1 MTAAIVGDFGT
12 FEAPVKV
19 NPYNETLEAFAKAS
33 DANPNASWTVEL
45 DAGKETT
52 ERNLIAEAANRIGKT
67 ARLRSRDDSKRSVIG
82 QREKSG
88 NAVYGGT
95 TSLTFTLSPQ
105 HAQRRGKDA
114 EGNDI
119 VESAPEESA
128 KAPKDK

>member
-1 MTAAIVGDFGT
+1 MTAIVGDFGT

-19 NPYNETLEAFAKAS
+19 NPYNETLEAFAKAA

-45 DAGKETT
+45 DAAKETT

-67 ARLRSRDDSKRSVIG
+67 ARLRTRDDSKRTVVG

-88 NAVYGGT
+88 NAIYAGT

-114 EGNDI
+114 DGNDI
-119 VESAPEESA
+119 VDETPAEPA
-128 KAPKDK
+128 KASKAK